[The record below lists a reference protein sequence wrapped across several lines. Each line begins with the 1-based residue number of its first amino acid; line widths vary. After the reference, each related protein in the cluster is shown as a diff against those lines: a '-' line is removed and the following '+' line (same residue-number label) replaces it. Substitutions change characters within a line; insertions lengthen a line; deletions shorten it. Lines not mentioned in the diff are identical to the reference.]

1 MTLQIDHLPASGLR
15 VALTV
20 NMDELPEQEALTIKD
35 FIERIG
41 GRENA
46 MLAVEA
52 LEALE
57 RAQL

>member
-1 MTLQIDHLPASGLR
+1 MTPQLDYLPASGLR

-20 NMDELPEQEALTIKD
+20 NTDELPEEEALAIQD

-52 LEALE
+52 LEELE
-57 RAQL
+57 RGQL

>member
-1 MTLQIDHLPASGLR
+1 LDHLPASALR

-20 NMDELPEQEALTIKD
+20 NLDEVPEEEALTIKD

-41 GRENA
+41 GRKNA

-52 LEALE
+52 LEELE
-57 RAQL
+57 RGQL